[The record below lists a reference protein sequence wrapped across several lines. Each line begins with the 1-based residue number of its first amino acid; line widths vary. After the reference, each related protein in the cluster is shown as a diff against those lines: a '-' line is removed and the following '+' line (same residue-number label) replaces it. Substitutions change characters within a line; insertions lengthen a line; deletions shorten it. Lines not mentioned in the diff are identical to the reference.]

1 MIIGDDM
8 ARLVPHE
15 PRAGA
20 ERRLA
25 RAAGEGST
33 IRVDVVIATTLSR
46 AARNTAMV
54 RASADAASAET
65 DRVPAGGAAG
75 GVEVWRPAM
84 KATMSIR
91 ARITPTRLARMIPPG
106 FGVVAARTRARS
118 IRKPA
123 L

>member
-1 MIIGDDM
+1 MTTWPASSHTNPEPEPSGVSP
-8 ARLVPHE
+8 ARRVK
-15 PRAGA
+15 
-20 ERRLA
+20 
-25 RAAGEGST
+25 GST

-65 DRVPAGGAAG
+65 GRVAAGGAAG

-118 IRKPA
+118 TRKTV